1 MADAPKAGGG
11 EVGKGGQ
18 PPLLLKKGGNMADE
32 PDAAAAPKKVMKPVP
47 SSGRSV
53 GRAIIIAAVL
63 IMIAWVYAST
73 LQPRYALVPAQTNEN
88 TFMYRVDQR
97 TGDVHFCTTQQCVE
111 LPVKGQP

>member
-18 PPLLLKKGGNMADE
+18 PPLVLKKGGNMADE
-32 PDAAAAPKKVMKPVP
+32 PDAAAAPKKVAKPLP

-63 IMIAWVYAST
+63 MTIAWVYDSAT
-73 LQPRYALVPAQTNEN
+73 QPRYALAPSQTSEN
-88 TFMYRVDQR
+88 TFMYRLDQR